1 MLDAEREPALVYNA
15 NPRCFLA
22 VELEK
27 ETDEKHVLG
36 GIVHASGLAKVGII
50 VTDDDLK
57 KYQSIMRIRRYLRF
71 LIAVGKTGN
80 PSHVTLGKNT
90 IVLPRAQFLEALH
103 NYRPLHEKSTTRVS
117 EDDNGPAMMM
127 QESDFEGE
135 TISGMTPPP
144 VFCRIHG
151 LPTYVQKRSA
161 LVQRLAG
168 FRLFDHF
175 TNSGKWFSA

>member
-15 NPRCFLA
+15 NPRSFA

-57 KYQSIMRIRRYLRF
+57 KYRSIMRIRRYLRF

-90 IVLPRAQFLEALH
+90 IVLPRAQFLRTSAQL
-103 NYRPLHEKSTTRVS
+103 ST
-117 EDDNGPAMMM
+117 PAMRKARR
-127 QESDFEGE
+127 ESQK
-135 TISGMTPPP
+135 TIMA
-144 VFCRIHG
+144 
-151 LPTYVQKRSA
+151 Q
-161 LVQRLAG
+161 Q
-168 FRLFDHF
+168 
-175 TNSGKWFSA
+175 